1 VRERV
6 DAARLR
12 AFLTELG
19 RAARVEAS
27 CYLTGGTT
35 AVMYGWRDTTR
46 DIDLRLEP
54 EDDALLRRV
63 VELKNELRTNVEL
76 ADPGQFIPLPSGWRE
91 RSVFVVREGTL
102 SIFHFDPYAQA
113 LAKVERDHP
122 QDRTDVRAMISRGLV
137 DPGTLGQ
144 LFHEV
149 ESQLHRFPGI
159 DAPTFRRRVERV
171 IASSG
176 ESA

>member
-1 VRERV
+1 M
-6 DAARLR
+6 AA
-12 AFLTELG
+12 LG
-19 RAARVEAS
+19 RAARNEAS

-35 AVMYGWRDTTR
+35 AVLYGWRETTR

-54 EDDALLRRV
+54 EDDALLRRL

-91 RSVFVVREGTL
+91 RSVFVAREGL
-102 SIFHFDPYAQA
+102 VSFFHFDPYAQA
-113 LAKVERDHP
+113 LAKIERDHP
-122 QDRTDVRAMISRGLV
+122 QDRADVAAMISHGLV
-137 DPGTLGQ
+137 DPGMLAV
-144 LFHEV
+144 LFDEV

-171 IASSG
+171 IAT
-176 ESA
+176 SA